1 MSFPIRTVLIYSGH
15 TSAEV
20 LGPYFENIAK
30 RLEMF
35 TYLNVFRKKIGRE
48 PWQVKKATGEE
59 LTKALSSENPQET
72 LLVIPAGQ
80 STHLDMVFTTAQIT
94 FLKEKFFQKGGR
106 VYVNCGSAYWVS
118 QERIYDDLC
127 LEQPEKPKRMRK
139 PSKLPLFEGTAIGPL
154 CRFPA
159 VKYKVGFFS
168 DAVKVTNGS
177 DVCTI
182 FLSGGGSFILP
193 EKPGQKL
200 RVLLR
205 YPRKELERHQKT
217 GEEWKAW
224 ENAAILTS
232 VGKGAALMSMFHSYY
247 GPQDI
252 DTERYERV
260 FPDSGTNWRE
270 IHERLTPTDQ
280 RMHFVMKSMLLPL
293 EDFAF
298 DSEATFS
305 TQDR

>member
-1 MSFPIRTVLIYSGH
+1 MSFPIKAVMIYSGH

-30 RLEMF
+30 RVEMF
-35 TYLNVFRKKIGRE
+35 VSLNAFRKKIGGE
-48 PWQVKKATGEE
+48 PWQVKKASGEE
-59 LTKALSSENPQET
+59 LIRALSSENPQET

-80 STHLDMVFTTAQIT
+80 STHLDKVFTTAQIT
-94 FLKEKFFQKGGR
+94 FLKEEFFQKGGGR
-106 VYVNCGSAYWVS
+106 VYVNCGSAYWS
-118 QERIYDDLC
+118 SKERIYDDLS
-127 LEQPEKPKRMRK
+127 LEQPEKPKRIRK
-139 PSKLPLFEGTAIGPL
+139 TSMLPLFEGTAIGPL

-159 VKYKVGFFS
+159 IKYKVGFFS

-177 DVCTI
+177 DLCTI

-193 EKPGQKL
+193 EKSGQKL

-205 YPRKELERHQKT
+205 YPRKELERHQKK
-217 GEEWKAW
+217 GEELKAW

-232 VGKGAALMSMFHSYY
+232 VGKGAALMSMFHPYY

-252 DTERYERV
+252 DTVRYERA

-298 DSEATFS
+298 DSETKF
-305 TQDR
+305 